1 MISGAFLPFVNIF
14 DKIHDSSAF
23 SIIQLNIYTL
33 VYTKTLCLNF
43 RGVSARCE
51 RF

>member
-1 MISGAFLPFVNIF
+1 MISGAFLHFVNIF
-14 DKIHDSSAF
+14 DKIHEVCIF
-23 SIIQLNIYTL
+23 NYLTEYLYLI

-43 RGVSARCE
+43 RGVSTRCE